1 MMYEA
6 VDAHWY
12 TGEMMLTCT
21 NSTYAASKGTAYS
34 CSVSCWCNTRRLF
47 CCLRKCK
54 QAEWE
59 APTHRDAQAAQL
71 LGWDVECKQHGPC
84 GIIDAVRGV
93 CAVHTQDNQAQRL
106 MYQK

>member
-1 MMYEA
+1 MMHEA

-12 TGEMMLTCT
+12 TDEMMLTCT

-54 QAEWE
+54 QAAVQASQMGGSHSPRCPGRA
-59 APTHRDAQAAQL
+59 APRV
-71 LGWDVECKQHGPC
+71 GC
-84 GIIDAVRGV
+84 
-93 CAVHTQDNQAQRL
+93 
-106 MYQK
+106 